1 MFFIFL
7 HCFFIIPNDF
17 IRCKNVSLFQRLN
30 MESRKSPKLS
40 RANQEGQRS
49 PRLPTKKPP
58 VRSPSLTR
66 REFSMDG
73 ITEVMTCQIQCT
85 AKYYSSCSLA
95 SNTVVPALLSL
106 CNSQHLMLQY
116 VLFYWAAIFLLDPLM
131 IGKLTVYYRK
141 DMSLI
146 YDTVIITAIVEI
158 LTLNYKKRK
167 IFVYLGQH
175 RPVIP
180 VALQQEG
187 SKFKSIIWPWPF
199 CVCMLWALSRY
210 SGFLLKSKDMHLAGL
225 D

>member
-1 MFFIFL
+1 MISYTDSCNCSDSSDIELSDEWVGKKSPKLSRGNRSPKHVWSYINVFYFSAHFL
-7 HCFFIIPNDF
+7 QQCFFIIPSDF
-17 IRCKNVSLFQRLN
+17 MRCKNVSLFPRLN

-106 CNSQHLMLQY
+106 CNSQQLMLQY
-116 VLFYWAAIFLLDPLM
+116 VF
-131 IGKLTVYYRK
+131 
-141 DMSLI
+141 
-146 YDTVIITAIVEI
+146 
-158 LTLNYKKRK
+158 
-167 IFVYLGQH
+167 FVT
-175 RPVIP
+175 
-180 VALQQEG
+180 
-187 SKFKSIIWPWPF
+187 
-199 CVCMLWALSRY
+199 
-210 SGFLLKSKDMHLAGL
+210 GL
-225 D
+225 PYFF